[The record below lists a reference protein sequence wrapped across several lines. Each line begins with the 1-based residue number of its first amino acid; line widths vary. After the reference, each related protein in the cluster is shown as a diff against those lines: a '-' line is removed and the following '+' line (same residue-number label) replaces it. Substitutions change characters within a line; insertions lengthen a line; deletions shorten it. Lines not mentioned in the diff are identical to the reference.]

1 MTEHDPFQHLLDEA
15 RADEAVD
22 ARIRE
27 RLLRQVAEGSA
38 RLRGVL
44 ADLVEQHPVVTVRC
58 ASGNQHQGRL
68 RDVASDHVVVRN
80 RDGLDVHIA
89 LDEIVLVRPEPSL
102 RFPAA
107 TGDRDVPTGRT
118 LHEVLAWVVGDRPRI
133 AVVAR
138 GGGAPIAADL
148 RAVGEDVATLVLDG
162 SGDIAYLATAA
173 IAELTILDT

>member
-1 MTEHDPFQHLLDEA
+1 MSQRDPFQHLLDEA
-15 RADEAVD
+15 RADQAVD

-27 RLLRQVAEGSA
+27 RLLRQAAEESA
-38 RLRGVL
+38 RLSGVL
-44 ADLVEQHPVVTVRC
+44 TDLVEQHPVVTVRC

-68 RDVASDHVVVRN
+68 LTVASDHVVVRN
-80 RDGLDVHIA
+80 RDGLDVHVA

-107 TGDRDVPTGRT
+107 TGDRPAPTDRT
-118 LHEVLAWVVGDRPRI
+118 LHQVLTRVVGDRPRI

-148 RAVGEDVATLVLDG
+148 RSVGEDVATLVLDG
-162 SGDIAYLATAA
+162 SGDTAYLATAA